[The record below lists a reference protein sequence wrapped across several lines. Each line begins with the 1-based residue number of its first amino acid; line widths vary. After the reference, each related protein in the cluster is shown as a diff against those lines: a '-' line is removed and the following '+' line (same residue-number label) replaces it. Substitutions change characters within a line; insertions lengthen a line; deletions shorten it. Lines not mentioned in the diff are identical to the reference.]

1 MTITRE
7 MMQVLN
13 SAFAKFETS
22 EVKIGAAFQYDTAFV
37 FNSAIGSMGGNEER
51 IEVFFINES
60 GVPEPTSIKVGH
72 NHHSNY
78 AYESGS
84 KEDGETV
91 REYFKNTF
99 PEFLLVR
106 SVGYSNWGD
115 GLHEWDTVTIMPCG
129 FYNPKLAYN
138 EN

>member
-1 MTITRE
+1 MKITRE

-13 SAFAKFETS
+13 SAFSNFETS
-22 EVKIGAAFQYDTAFV
+22 EIKIGDAFQYHTSFV
-37 FNSAIGSMGGNEER
+37 SNSAIGSMGGNKER
-51 IEVFFINES
+51 IEVYFINSS
-60 GVPEPTSIKVGH
+60 GDPELTAIKIGR

-78 AYESGS
+78 AYETGI

-91 REYFKNTF
+91 LEYFKSDF
-99 PEFLLVR
+99 PNFLLIR
-106 SVGYSNWGD
+106 SVGRSNWGD

-129 FYNPKLAYN
+129 FYNQKLSYN